1 MWLRLKHL
9 SGCKAHSKHLANTA
23 DYFCCF
29 VDGTW
34 LLKPGMKEVQHGLC
48 LVGKRRP
55 KAPALP
61 STSPLAAFLSPS
73 ATPPSTSGSRV
84 HCVRLWG
91 STEVQTA
98 LASCLSEV
106 TRTQSSR
113 HRHRGSVGSIDAQ
126 YSLEEALH
134 GRGGWEG
141 SKDPGHLTV
150 PLDGH
155 STAGV
160 GTPHSTWTPRFPTS
174 RK

>member
-1 MWLRLKHL
+1 MHSSTHRSIHL
-9 SGCKAHSKHLANTA
+9 SMEIHPSSVYLSTYRFINQFI
-23 DYFCCF
+23 Y
-29 VDGTW
+29 
-34 LLKPGMKEVQHGLC
+34 LSIYLSS
-48 LVGKRRP
+48 RP
-55 KAPALP
+55 QSILP

-150 PLDGH
+150 PPDGH